1 MGRDGAQ
8 GLMAM
13 RQSGAHTIGQDEA
26 TSLIYGMP
34 KAAFEAGAVERQLP
48 LDRIGSAILA
58 MTNLRGRQQREAKC
72 HSQTN

>member
-1 MGRDGAQ
+1 
-8 GLMAM
+8 M
-13 RQSGAHTIGQDEA
+13 RQAGALTIGQDEA

-48 LDRIGSAILA
+48 LDRIATAILA
-58 MTNLRGRQQREAKC
+58 TTNLRGRKGRETRC